1 MLMYILLALCI
12 AFSIVNIIVAVKSK
26 SSATLSATDKRD
38 ITDSF
43 SNNIN
48 AITNALSQGQQVN
61 NQTLM
66 ASIKVFQENL
76 TANQSALEK
85 RVQELIKQLDDRMQN
100 MSKLQE
106 DKLEAI
112 RQSNERHIK
121 SLQEDN
127 NKQLDKMRE
136 TVDEKLSKT
145 INERFDQS
153 FKVLNDQLE
162 KVYKSIGEMQTMA
175 ADVGSLSKALSGV
188 KTTGIFG
195 EVQLG
200 AILEQILTKDQYA
213 TNIIL
218 ADGRDPVE
226 YAIKLPGKADGEW
239 VYVPLDSKFP
249 YTVYTDMQD
258 AYERGDTEEFARK
271 KAQLKTTIQNMAKDI
286 KNKYIYPPKTT
297 DFAIMFLPIEGLYA
311 EVVKMGLMTELQS
324 KYKITIAGPTTM
336 SALLNS
342 LQMGFK
348 TLAIQK
354 KSGEVWNILSAVRT
368 EFDKFNDIIRKIQN
382 KIDDAGKEF
391 DTLVGTRSR
400 MLANKLKSVD
410 MLTIPEAEAILGIE
424 QTKPTENPE

>member
-1 MLMYILLALCI
+1 MIIYIMLGICIIL
-12 AFSIVNIIVAVKSK
+12 SIVCIVLTVKSK
-26 SSATLSATDKRD
+26 TSANLSNSDKKD

-48 AITNALSQGQQVN
+48 AITTALT
-61 NQTLM
+61 QTQKISTDAL
-66 ASIKVFQENL
+66 AGSVKAFQENMS
-76 TANQSALEK
+76 ANQVALEN
-85 RVQELIKQLDDRMQN
+85 RVQELIKQLDERMQN
-100 MSKLQE
+100 MSKVQE
-106 DKLEAI
+106 EKLEAI
-112 RQSNERHIK
+112 RQSNERNIK

-175 ADVGSLSKALSGV
+175 ADVGSLTKALSSV

-195 EVQLG
+195 EIQLG
-200 AILEQILTKDQYA
+200 AILEQLLTKDQYE
-213 TNIIL
+213 TNIVL
-218 ADGRDPVE
+218 ADAHDPVE

-239 VYVPLDSKFP
+239 VYMPIDSKFP
-249 YTVYTDMQD
+249 YTVYTDMQN
-258 AYERGDTEEFARK
+258 AYEQGNIDEFNRK
-271 KAQLKTTIQNMAKDI
+271 KDQLKTTIKNMAKDI
-286 KNKYIYPPKTT
+286 CKKYIYPPKTT
-297 DFAIMFLPIEGLYA
+297 DFAVMFLPIEGLYA
-311 EVVKMGLMTELQS
+311 EVVKMGLMPELQS

-368 EFDKFNDIIRKIQN
+368 EFDKFNDIIRKIQG
-382 KIDDAGKEF
+382 KIDEAGKEF
-391 DTLVGTRSR
+391 DVLVGTRSR
-400 MLANKLKSVD
+400 MLASKLKSVD
-410 MLTIPEAEAILGIE
+410 ILSSSDAETILGLPNIV
-424 QTKPTENPE
+424 KPTQTE